1 MSSSADDADTPDGF
15 DPIPLEDFQDGEGLS
30 HSDLS
35 AAAARKIDVLC
46 DQFEKAWTDSKE
58 DPPELESFWTQG
70 RDSALSESES
80 QILLKELLIIDLN
93 YRKSRNLPETINFDD
108 YVTRF
113 PGCRSLIAEAFQRAG
128 LDSTA
133 GFSAPASQDTSRVP
147 VETSSEFQLM
157 PPDNSAPHT
166 PSGLKSTV
174 NEVPQQLGGYG
185 VEVEL
190 GRGGM
195 GVVYRAHDHEMNRT
209 VAIKVMKE
217 DRIGSKEAMER
228 FRREIRLLANLD
240 HENIVR
246 AYHTHVDEATQ
257 TRYLVMEYV
266 EGVEL
271 GTLGGPDHRLSISDA
286 CEIIRQAALGLEHAH
301 ENGLIHRDLKPA
313 NLMLTA
319 KGLVK
324 VLDLGLA
331 RPQNA
336 GSSDG
341 GVLLTQEGQWLG
353 TPYYMSPEQGM
364 TPGTI
369 DRRSDIYSLGCTLFR
384 FLAGQCPYEGATVY
398 AILMQHAK
406 EPFPSVTKLRPDVPR
421 GLERILQRMVE
432 KSSDKRWTSAAEVA
446 RRLEPYCKGSDLPA
460 LFQAY
465 HSGDLDSP
473 STRSPM
479 GSKRGAM
486 VVGSL
491 AVLLIAAAV
500 LWFSPSKTEPQPAV
514 DLLAE
519 IDVNRDP
526 VKGDWQM
533 EKGVLKSP
541 PDSGLASIRLPQNLP
556 AEFRLEVTAR
566 LQSENQFESLL
577 FVHRGERTPF
587 VLSLMPPRVTPVDN
601 QPESPQTSEKSDAI
615 IEEIYEVWN
624 LDPQT
629 FVFDVKADRLTIRR
643 DGEMLSETTDYPPL
657 PKEMPGVPN
666 RPGFYLVVDDSE
678 HEFSKILLTVP

>member
-1 MSSSADDADTPDGF
+1 MSRSSDHADTPDGF
-15 DPIPLEDFQDGEGLS
+15 DHIPVEDFQDDEGLC

-35 AAAARKIDVLC
+35 AAAARKIDGLC
-46 DQFEKAWTDSKE
+46 DEFEKAWTASKE
-58 DPPELESFWTQG
+58 DPPELEAFWTQG
-70 RDSALSESES
+70 RDSDLSESDGR
-80 QILLKELLIIDLN
+80 ILLKELLIIDLN
-93 YRKSRNLPETINFDD
+93 YRKSENLRETINFDD
-108 YVTRF
+108 YVARF
-113 PGCRSLIAEAFQRAG
+113 PGCQSLIAEAFERAG

-133 GFSAPASQDTSRVP
+133 GFSVPASQDTSRVP
-147 VETSSEFQLM
+147 VETSSEFQLL
-157 PPDNSAPHT
+157 PPENSDPETDAR
-166 PSGLKSTV
+166 LKSTI
-174 NEVPQQLGGYG
+174 NEIPQQLGGYG
-185 VEVEL
+185 VEAVL
-190 GRGGM
+190 GQGGM

-217 DRIGSKEAMER
+217 DRIGSQEAMER

-271 GTLGGPDHRLSISDA
+271 ETLVDPNHRLSISNA
-286 CEIIRQAALGLEHAH
+286 CEIIRQAAMGLEHAH

-336 GSSDG
+336 ESADG

-353 TPYYMSPEQGM
+353 TPYYMSPEQG
-364 TPGTI
+364 TAPGTI

-384 FLAGQCPYEGATVY
+384 FLAGRCPFEGATVY

-432 KSSDKRWTSAAEVA
+432 KSSDKRWPSAAEVA
-446 RRLEPYCKGSDLPA
+446 RRLKPYCKGSDLPA

-473 STRSPM
+473 PKRSAK
-479 GSKRGAM
+479 GSKRGAI
-486 VVGSL
+486 VVGLL

-500 LWFSPSKTEPQPAV
+500 VWFSRPKTEPRPPV

-519 IDVNRDP
+519 IDINRDP
-526 VKGDWQM
+526 VKGDWRL
-533 EKGVLKSP
+533 ETGVLKSP
-541 PDSGLASIRLPQNLP
+541 PDSGLASIRLPKNLP

-566 LQSENQFESLL
+566 LQSEDQFESLT
-577 FVHRGERTPF
+577 FVHRGEQTPF
-587 VLSLMPPRVTPVDN
+587 VLSLMPPRVTPVDH
-601 QPESPQTSEKSDAI
+601 QPEASQDEKSAAI
-615 IEEIYEVWN
+615 MEEIYEVWN
-624 LDPQT
+624 PNPQT
-629 FVFDVKADRLTIRR
+629 FVFDVKADRLTITR
-643 DGEMLSETTDYPPL
+643 DGEMLSETTEYPPL
-657 PKEMPGVPN
+657 SKEIPGVPN